1 MTSSM
6 NRLTQ
11 GLALTAIATSLW
23 SGLRAPAVTTQDEV
37 RVRKLT
43 LVDAEG
49 KTRMTVHVDPT
60 SGRLK
65 HALMDG
71 NGNAQATTSVQKD
84 GRVTVAYGSLGTGLL
99 GAKPAIEMRVDHPKA
114 GAKATSLY
122 LGSSHQHYSAYFT
135 ANPEIGS
142 MGLLGSLEDRATV
155 LGVGTRTNGLT
166 VRDKGTTR
174 IEATQ
179 NGSVAGIAIAD
190 RRGNALFGSATEDR
204 TGRFTHFARKTP
216 GQQLWKLINDGMALK
231 SVLDALGK

>member
-1 MTSSM
+1 MTATM

-23 SGLRAPAVTTQDEV
+23 SGFRSPAPTTQDEV

-43 LVDAEG
+43 LVDAAG
-49 KTRMTVHVDPT
+49 RTRMTVHVDPV
-60 SGRLK
+60 SGQLK
-65 HALMDG
+65 QALMDG
-71 NGNAQATTSVQKD
+71 SGTAQATTAVQKD
-84 GRVTVAYGSLGTGLL
+84 GRVTVAYGSLGAGLL
-99 GAKPAIEMRVDHPKA
+99 GPKPAIEMRVDHPKS
-114 GAKATSLY
+114 GQKATSLY
-122 LGSSHQHYSAYFT
+122 LGSSQENFSAYFT
-135 ANPEIGS
+135 ANPEVGA

-155 LGVGTRTNGLT
+155 LGVGTAVNGMT

-179 NGSVAGIAIAD
+179 NGSITGIAIAD

-204 TGRFTHFARKTP
+204 SGRFTHFARQTP

-231 SVLDALGK
+231 SVWDALGK